1 MYRTVEDGRALLKA
15 AQEIHAERHGAQ
27 TFTPGTH
34 LPLEA
39 AGERI
44 GISPKR
50 LRYYDA
56 VQDLEYEGAIEWD
69 ERARYARGDKHYVI
83 TQRGLDGA
91 GYGKGRAVQWVP
103 QGSNQEVEREGGL
116 GCQIE
121 IVVEVQSCEQN
132 GSGGGGARTA

>member
-1 MYRTVEDGRALLKA
+1 MAVSRLEIPFRRVRARLVAGAPTGGGLTSSRRPEMTRTAEDGRALLKA

-44 GISPKR
+44 GLSPKR

-56 VQDLEYEGAIEWD
+56 IQDLEYERAIEWD
-69 ERARYARGDKHYVI
+69 ESARYARGDKRYVI
-83 TQRGLDGA
+83 TQRGL
-91 GYGKGRAVQWVP
+91 
-103 QGSNQEVEREGGL
+103 EGTG
-116 GCQIE
+116 
-121 IVVEVQSCEQN
+121 
-132 GSGGGGARTA
+132 

>member
-1 MYRTVEDGRALLKA
+1 MNRAAEDGRALLEA
-15 AQEIHAERHGAQ
+15 AREIHAERHGAQ

-44 GISPKR
+44 GLSPKR

-69 ERARYARGDKHYVI
+69 ERARYARGDKHHVI

-91 GYGKGRAVQWVP
+91 G
-103 QGSNQEVEREGGL
+103 QG
-116 GCQIE
+116 
-121 IVVEVQSCEQN
+121 
-132 GSGGGGARTA
+132 

>member
-1 MYRTVEDGRALLKA
+1 MAVSRLEIPFRRVRARLVAGALTGGGLTSSRRPEMTRTVEDGRALLKA

-44 GISPKR
+44 GLSPKR

-56 VQDLEYEGAIEWD
+56 IQDLEYERAIEWD
-69 ERARYARGDKHYVI
+69 ESARYARGDKRYVI
-83 TQRGLDGA
+83 TQRGL
-91 GYGKGRAVQWVP
+91 
-103 QGSNQEVEREGGL
+103 EGTG
-116 GCQIE
+116 
-121 IVVEVQSCEQN
+121 
-132 GSGGGGARTA
+132 